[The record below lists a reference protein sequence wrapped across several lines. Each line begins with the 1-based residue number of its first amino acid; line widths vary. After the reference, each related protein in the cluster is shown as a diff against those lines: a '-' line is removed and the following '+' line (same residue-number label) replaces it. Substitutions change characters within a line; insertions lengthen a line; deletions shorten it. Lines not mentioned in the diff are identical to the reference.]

1 MSQVRFLSR
10 EDVVRA
16 LPMADAIEAM
26 KSAYGQLSAGQADM
40 PLRGRVAGKNDGI
53 TLVMPAHLQES
64 AHLGVKI
71 VSVFPKNT
79 QQNLPIIHA
88 MVLALDAETGQ
99 ALALLEG
106 GSLTAIR
113 TGAGAGA
120 ATDILAREDSSVVG
134 IIGSGV
140 QAKTQLEAVCSARD
154 IKLAYVYSPTRANAE
169 AFMSEMVTQSWSP
182 DTIIVADSP
191 EEAIREADIVCA
203 ATTSTSPVFD
213 GSQLKAGTHINGVGS
228 YRLDMIELDA
238 ITMQKSLIVVDSY
251 EAVMEEAGEIV
262 AAMKNGAIPEDGI
275 HAELGEIINGKK
287 SGRENDEQITFF
299 KSVGVAVQDA
309 ISAHIALQN
318 AEREGIGTLLEL

>member
-10 EDVVRA
+10 DDVIRA

-40 PLRGRVAGKNDGI
+40 PLRGRVAGKNDGV
-53 TLVMPAHLQES
+53 TLVMPAHLQKTG
-64 AHLGVKI
+64 HLGVKI
-71 VSVFPKNT
+71 VSVFPQNT
-79 QQNLPIIHA
+79 VQNLPIIHA
-88 MVLALDAETGQ
+88 MVIALDAKTGQ
-99 ALALLEG
+99 VLALLEG

-120 ATDILAREDSSVVG
+120 ATDILARADSSIVA

-140 QAKTQLEAVCSARD
+140 QAKTQLEAVCTART
-154 IKLAYVYSPTRANAE
+154 IEQVFVYSPTRANAE
-169 AFMSEMVTQSWSP
+169 RFMLEMIEKPWSP
-182 DTIIVADSP
+182 DSIIVADSP
-191 EEAIREADIVCA
+191 EDAIHDADIICV

-228 YRLDMIELDA
+228 YRLDMQELDE

-262 AAMKNGAIPEDGI
+262 TAMKNGAIPENAI
-275 HAELGEIINGKK
+275 HAELGEIINGRKT
-287 SGRENDEQITFF
+287 GRENNEQITFF

-309 ISAHIALQN
+309 ISAHIALEN
-318 AEREGIGTLLEL
+318 AERDDIGTLLEL

>member
-10 EDVVRA
+10 ENVIRA

-40 PLRGRVAGKNDGI
+40 PLRGRVSGKKDGI
-53 TLVMPAHLQES
+53 TLVMPAHLQET

-79 QQNLPIIHA
+79 EQNLPIIHA

-120 ATDILAREDSSVVG
+120 ATDILARPNSAVAA

-140 QAKTQLEAVCSARD
+140 QARTQLEAVCTARN
-154 IKLAYVYSPTRANAE
+154 IHQVHVYSPTKENAE
-169 AFMSEMVTQSWSP
+169 RFATEMAGYGPIPANIMIANT
-182 DTIIVADSP
+182 P
-191 EEAIREADIVCA
+191 EAAIREADIVCA
-203 ATTSTSPVFD
+203 ATSSTTPVFD
-213 GSQLKAGTHINGVGS
+213 GSHLKDGTHINGVGS
-228 YRLDMIELDA
+228 YRLDMQELDEL
-238 ITMQKSLIVVDSY
+238 TMQKSLIVVDSV
-251 EAVMEEAGEIV
+251 EAVMAEAGEIV
-262 AAMKNGAIPEDGI
+262 TAMKNGAIPEDGI